1 MTAPFYLSSSEAT
14 HQAMAAQ
21 GFGCVTP
28 PHQLQIILQHLGA
41 LQIDSVCAL
50 IRSHYLPLYSRI
62 GHYERAELDRLAWGS
77 GRERALFEY
86 WGHEASLMPLAL
98 YPLLQWRMQRARIG
112 RGIHKQIIKFGHE
125 QQPLIQQ
132 VLKSIVD
139 RGALTAGDLAKR
151 DKPGG
156 SWWDWSAEKL
166 ALEWLFAVGELTVSR
181 GRGFERRYDL
191 PERVIPESILNHPT
205 ITEGEAHRR
214 LLMHAA
220 NALGVATEQDLRDY
234 FRLDAID
241 TRLRLSEL
249 VEDGQLSAVL
259 VDGWIKPAWMTKG
272 LSQSKSRKPSAL
284 LSPFDSLIWS
294 RERTERLFDFRY
306 RLEFYQPPSK
316 RVYGY
321 YVMPF
326 LFRGQ
331 LVGRVDVRA
340 ERAQRRLTVHA
351 VHEEKIGLSDAALSE
366 LALQLQSL
374 AKWLGLEAVLLN
386 CKRPVAQRLL
396 ATGLLA

>member
-1 MTAPFYLSSSEAT
+1 
-14 HQAMAAQ
+14 
-21 GFGCVTP
+21 
-28 PHQLQIILQHLGA
+28 
-41 LQIDSVCAL
+41 
-50 IRSHYLPLYSRI
+50 
-62 GHYERAELDRLAWGS
+62 
-77 GRERALFEY
+77 
-86 WGHEASLMPLAL
+86 
-98 YPLLQWRMQRARIG
+98 
-112 RGIHKQIIKFGHE
+112 
-125 QQPLIQQ
+125 
-132 VLKSIVD
+132 
-139 RGALTAGDLAKR
+139 
-151 DKPGG
+151 
-156 SWWDWSAEKL
+156 
-166 ALEWLFAVGELTVSR
+166 
-181 GRGFERRYDL
+181 
-191 PERVIPESILNHPT
+191 
-205 ITEGEAHRR
+205 
-214 LLMHAA
+214 
-220 NALGVATEQDLRDY
+220 
-234 FRLDAID
+234 AID

-396 ATGLLA
+396 ATGLLAG